1 VAAVSEQVVRTYG
14 NWRKPISPGLAGL
27 GMIGTGLL
35 LLSLIGLILVMFLG
49 GLIEAVVFAL
59 GAGVVLLSLVVKD
72 KHGRSGLQRV
82 STRIGFSI
90 GRRKGSNVYRS
101 GPVGATPWGTFQ
113 LPGLAAPSRLS
124 EWEDSYRRPFALV
137 HVPSTNH
144 YTVVLACE
152 PDGAS
157 LVDQET
163 IDQWVAHWGV
173 WLASLGHEPG
183 IAASSVTVE
192 TAPDTGTRLA
202 REIDRNIDESSSP
215 VAQAMLREVQETY
228 PKGSAQCRAWIAV
241 TFSGTVNGQRRK
253 PEDMG
258 RELASRLPGLTGG
271 LSAAGAGAARP
282 VSAQGL
288 CEVIRTAYDPAAAV
302 LIDQAHAMGQTPD
315 LRWSDVG
322 PTAHQAN
329 WGSYRHDGAF
339 SVTWSMTQA
348 PRGEIYDSALER
360 LLSPHADIAR
370 KRVTLLYRPL
380 DAATAARI
388 VEADKRNADF
398 RMTSTARPSARA
410 VMDARAAA
418 STARDEA
425 RGAGLVNFGLVLTA
439 TVLDAEK
446 LPLAR
451 AAVDNLTPTA
461 RILVRPV
468 YGSQDSAFA
477 AGLPLG
483 IVLPSHLRVP
493 AELRENL

>member
-1 VAAVSEQVVRTYG
+1 MAAAGEQVVHTYG
-14 NWRKPISPGLAGL
+14 NWRKPKSPGLAGL
-27 GMIGTGLL
+27 GLIGTALM
-35 LLSLIGLILVMFLG
+35 LLSLIGLILTMFLG
-49 GLIEAVVFAL
+49 GLLEAVLFAL
-59 GAGVVLLSLVVKD
+59 GASVVLMMLALRD
-72 KHGRSGLQRV
+72 KHGRSGMQRISNRV
-82 STRIGFSI
+82 GFAI
-90 GRRKGSNVYRS
+90 ARRRGSNVYRS

-163 IDQWVAHWGV
+163 IDRLVAHWGM

-183 IAASSVTVE
+183 IAAVSVTVE
-192 TAPDTGTRLA
+192 TAPDTGARLA
-202 REIDRNIDESSSP
+202 REIDLNIDESASA

-228 PKGSAQCRAWIAV
+228 PKGSAHCRAWIAV
-241 TFSGTVNGQRRK
+241 TFSGAVNGQRRK

-258 RELASRLPGLTGG
+258 RELASRLPGLTAG

-288 CEVIRTAYDPAAAV
+288 CEVIRTAYDPAAAL

-322 PTAHQAN
+322 PTAHEAN

-348 PRGEIYDSALER
+348 PRGDIYDSAFQR
-360 LLSPHADIAR
+360 LLSPHPDIAR

-380 DAATAARI
+380 DAATAAPI
-388 VEADKRNADF
+388 VESDKRNAEF
-398 RMTSTARPSARA
+398 HMSARPSARA
-410 VMDARAAA
+410 AVDARAAA
-418 STARDEA
+418 ATARDEA
-425 RGAGLVNFGLVLTA
+425 RGAGLVNFGAVVTA

-451 AAVDNLTPTA
+451 AAVDNLAPTA

-468 YGSQDSAFA
+468 YGSQDAAFA

-483 IVLPSHLRVP
+483 IVLPAHLRVP